1 LSVAQE
7 IVHRAVSLGE
17 KLLGDPALALTLF
30 EEVAA
35 TVSKALTEKL
45 PAEKASIR
53 DMRGYLFRAY
63 LRRINIERKVTVALN
78 DSTQEEQEKHTRR
91 SSESNIERQIL
102 LSEVLKSCD
111 TLTREIFYL
120 RLEGCSWREIG
131 KRCGIPLN
139 AASLR
144 FSKALR
150 RLRNEFRREDV

>member
-1 LSVAQE
+1 
-7 IVHRAVSLGE
+7 VHRAVSLGE

-35 TVSKALTEKL
+35 TVSKTLTEKL
-45 PAEKASIR
+45 PAGKARIR

-63 LRRINIERKVTVALN
+63 LRRINIQKKTSLALN
-78 DSTQEEQEKHTRR
+78 DAAQEEQENQPWR

-102 LSEVLKSCD
+102 LNEVLKSCD

-131 KRCGIPLN
+131 KLCGIPLN

-150 RLRNEFRREDV
+150 RLRNEFGREDV